1 MELSKLSLVIIDCC
15 NKLMANWV
23 ISCRFFARGMSVC
36 MIPSDASHEEAV
48 EWVVFSLEQLI
59 NLSNQVFE
67 SLSNRIKNFSEH
79 IDRIQLDLGR
89 VAKKIEQIREVSDD
103 FCRNGLLFPT
113 PTYYQVFIC
122 ICQHVLQKIVKM
134 RLKNCWLW

>member
-1 MELSKLSLVIIDCC
+1 
-15 NKLMANWV
+15 
-23 ISCRFFARGMSVC
+23 

-79 IDRIQLDLGR
+79 VDRIQLDLGR

-113 PTYYQVFIC
+113 FTYYQVFIC

-134 RLKNCWLW
+134 RLKNC